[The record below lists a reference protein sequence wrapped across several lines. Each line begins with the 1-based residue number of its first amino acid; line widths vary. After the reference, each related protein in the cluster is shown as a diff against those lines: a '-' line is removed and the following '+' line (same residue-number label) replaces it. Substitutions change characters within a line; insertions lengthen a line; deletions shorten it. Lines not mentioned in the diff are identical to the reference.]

1 MLDAAPGGDPMA
13 LRFAQIT
20 TVGDRRSNQD
30 ALGNVQQDGLACFV
44 VSDGVGGQE
53 GGEIAS
59 GIVVR
64 AILERFLQE
73 SSFSPRALRSYVD
86 YAIAQVAQRRTE
98 EPHLQNMSTTV
109 AVLLIDQKNRCALWA
124 HMGDTRI
131 YLFRGNKIQRITK
144 DHSLVQQF
152 VDAGYCTPDELR
164 THPQRNTLYAAIGQ
178 EGDTEPE
185 ITQEMV
191 DIQDGDAFLVCSDG
205 LWEGLADEEM
215 EQALGASHSAE
226 DWLIDVC
233 NIADVMDRTSEGT
246 AADAAR
252 RARDNCTAF
261 AIMLGESNVAKRRPA
276 ALGACRT

>member
-1 MLDAAPGGDPMA
+1 MLEAVPESDAMV

-20 TVGDRRSNQD
+20 MVGDRRSNQD
-30 ALGNVQQDGLACFV
+30 SLGNAQQDALACFV

-86 YAIAQVAQRRTE
+86 CAIAQVAQRRLE
-98 EPHLQNMSTTV
+98 ELHLQNMSATV
-109 AVLLIDQKNRCALWA
+109 ATLLIDQKNRCALWA

-131 YLFRGNKIQRITK
+131 YLFRGGKIQRITK

-152 VDAGYCTPDELR
+152 VDAGYCTAAESR
-164 THPQRNTLYAAIGQ
+164 THPQRNALYAAIGQ
-178 EGDTEPE
+178 EGDTEPDV
-185 ITQEMV
+185 TREMV
-191 DIQDGDAFLVCSDG
+191 DLQDGDAFLVCSDG

-215 EQALGASHSAE
+215 EQALGAAQSAE
-226 DWLIDVC
+226 AWLTGMC
-233 NIADVMDRTSEGT
+233 NIADVMNQPSDGAAAGT
-246 AADAAR
+246 AQ

-261 AIMLGESNVAKRRPA
+261 AIMLGEADAVKRQPA
-276 ALGACRT
+276 ALGNGGQ